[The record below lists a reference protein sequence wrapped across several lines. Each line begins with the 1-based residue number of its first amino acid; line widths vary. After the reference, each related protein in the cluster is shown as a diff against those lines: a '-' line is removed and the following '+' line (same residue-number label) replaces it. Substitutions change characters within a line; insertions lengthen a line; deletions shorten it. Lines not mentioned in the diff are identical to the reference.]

1 MLSPA
6 WKKLSIDPG
15 ATMTANS
22 FLATS
27 ITTPERQKSTEVPHS
42 LSHIVAA
49 LSYAL
54 DITEGQPKGHAART
68 CMIGMRIAE
77 AMQLSSTDRS
87 ALFYALLLKDAGCSS
102 NAAKMAYL
110 FGNDDR
116 QLKMDVKTI
125 DWQRAWEKLRYVRQ
139 HVLPGGTY
147 FQRLLRTVA
156 LMLQGSRGA
165 KQLIQ
170 TRCERGAEIALKLGF
185 PEATA
190 TAIRDLDEHWNGHG
204 HPLGLRG
211 EEISLLG
218 RIACLAQTVE
228 VFVTQFGSAAATEM
242 AAARSGTWFDPQ
254 LVSLLL
260 NISHTSDLWR
270 ELGELD
276 LGQLVA
282 RWQPMD
288 TSCIANDQQLDTVAE
303 AFAQIIDAK
312 SPWTFRHSEG
322 VAEIAVG
329 MARIVGLNE
338 QQLRRFRRTAL
349 LHDIG
354 KLGVSN
360 LILDKPGKLTDA
372 EFAIMKRHPA
382 DTEEILSRVPAFNDQ
397 AVTAGAHHER
407 LDGKGYHRGI
417 PSLKLPLEARILM
430 VADVFEALTAARPYR
445 DAVPV
450 GKVLEILRKDAGVGI
465 CPQSLEMLEYW
476 LERTDF
482 IGRFDAQIEQIDRL
496 KQDLA
501 APCNP

>member
-1 MLSPA
+1 
-6 WKKLSIDPG
+6 
-15 ATMTANS
+15 MTPNSFSANS
-22 FLATS
+22 IAA
-27 ITTPERQKSTEVPHS
+27 PEWQQSTEVCHS

-68 CMIGMRIAE
+68 CVIGMRIAE

-125 DWQRAWEKLRYVRQ
+125 DWQRAWEKFRYLRQ
-139 HVLPGGTY
+139 HVLPGATF
-147 FQRLLRTVA
+147 FQRLMRTVA

-170 TRCERGAEIALKLGF
+170 TRCERGAQIALKLGF

-190 TAIRDLDEHWNGHG
+190 TAIRHLDEHWNGQG

-228 VFVTQFGSAAATEM
+228 VFVTQFGREAATEM

-254 LVSLLL
+254 LVSLFLS
-260 NISHTSDLWR
+260 ISYQSRSDLWK
-270 ELGELD
+270 ELGEPD
-276 LGQLVA
+276 LGRLVA
-282 RWQPMD
+282 RWQPID
-288 TSCIANDQQLDTVAE
+288 TLCNGDDEQLDKIAE

-322 VAEIAVG
+322 VAEIAIG
-329 MARIVGLNE
+329 MARIVGMNE
-338 QQLRRFRRTAL
+338 AQLRRFRRTAL

-382 DTEEILSRVPAFNDQ
+382 DTEEILSRVPAFRDQ

-407 LDGKGYHRGI
+407 LDGRGYHRGI
-417 PSLKLPLEARILM
+417 PSSELPLEARILM

-445 DAVPV
+445 DALPV
-450 GKVLEILRKDAGVGI
+450 GKVLGILRTDAGVAI
-465 CPQSLEMLEYW
+465 CPQSLEMLEEW
-476 LERTDF
+476 LERRDF
-482 IGRFDAQIEQIDRL
+482 IGRFDAQVEQFDRL
-496 KQDLA
+496 KQDLG
-501 APCNP
+501 APLNS